1 MSWLSEDEQAA
12 LPAYERL
19 NASILTRDVT
29 QFLIPGADG
38 FGAML
43 EQLGFSQEYRED
55 RVNSQA
61 MSELSPD
68 QRKEFE
74 DLQFAIKQLPAGTV
88 SLEKRRELV
97 RHAFLLDV
105 DKSEKYKE
113 VKKSFLT
120 ADIKQH
126 DLRQLLANSLDYT

>member
-1 MSWLSEDEQAA
+1 MKDGQRDMSWLSEDEQAA

-68 QRKEFE
+68 
-74 DLQFAIKQLPAGTV
+74 
-88 SLEKRRELV
+88 
-97 RHAFLLDV
+97 
-105 DKSEKYKE
+105 
-113 VKKSFLT
+113 
-120 ADIKQH
+120 
-126 DLRQLLANSLDYT
+126 